1 MSVRLSASAVV
12 LVSLLS
18 SVSIPAA
25 AQEPAAARPW
35 SGYIVPVVVG
45 GAIGA
50 LAMPYAY
57 PVVAPTVGGALTAT
71 GGAIHAAVPA
81 VGAAALDTA
90 AAAGSYAAGTT
101 ASASSWLMAQT
112 VQTQMVV
119 GAALGALA
127 SLFMAN

>member
-1 MSVRLSASAVV
+1 MSVRLSASSAVV

-18 SVSIPAA
+18 CVSL
-25 AQEPAAARPW
+25 PAAARPW
-35 SGYIVPVVVG
+35 SGYIVPVIVG
-45 GAIGA
+45 GALGA

-71 GGAIHAAVPA
+71 GGAIHAAAPA

-90 AAAGSYAAGTT
+90 AVAGGYAAGTT

-112 VQTQMVV
+112 VQTQMAL
-119 GAALGALA
+119 GAALGAMA
-127 SLFMAN
+127 SLFMGN